1 MGKIWEIDF
10 YSRPIL
16 DEQQKKVWELLIC
29 ESPTDTRQDPASLF
43 RYAQNCPSTQVN
55 AAWLSAAMQ
64 KAIGDNEPPQR
75 IRFFRRQM
83 NNMIAKA
90 CKDIGIPATPSRRTV
105 AVQHWLAQRE
115 QEVYSQDP
123 SYQGQNTPAVQMM
136 VEPPQPLPDA
146 ILGNKWAFVNLAAS
160 ELTDM
165 PDWSIGFSEGFP
177 LDLAAVKPETQIPGL
192 LIFSERAVPIAAWMS
207 GLELAGVRYSPAPQA
222 QLLLETGA
230 SDSWVLADVKM
241 LTQPAI
247 ASEAVGFEKLKQQ
260 ANGVHFVAVQTSPSA
275 EDFAGFWLLQERGT
289 A

>member
-1 MGKIWEIDF
+1 
-10 YSRPIL
+10 
-16 DEQQKKVWELLIC
+16 
-29 ESPTDTRQDPASLF
+29 
-43 RYAQNCPSTQVN
+43 
-55 AAWLSAAMQ
+55 
-64 KAIGDNEPPQR
+64 
-75 IRFFRRQM
+75 
-83 NNMIAKA
+83 
-90 CKDIGIPATPSRRTV
+90 
-105 AVQHWLAQRE
+105 
-115 QEVYSQDP
+115 
-123 SYQGQNTPAVQMM
+123 MM

-146 ILGNKWAFVNLAAS
+146 ILGNKWAFVNLVAS

-192 LIFSERAVPIAAWMS
+192 LIFSDRAVPIAAWMS

-247 ASEAVGFEKLKQQ
+247 ASEAVSFEKLKRQ
-260 ANGVHFVAVQTSPSA
+260 ANGVHFVAVQSSPTA